1 MNKAADLVTKSLN
14 NKRFK
19 TIIVGDKVY
28 SIRPLTIKII
38 CRVLEEFAKIE
49 VEPNKTLFDVLI
61 TAPLNAPSLLKGVAY
76 AIAGDIPNHEE
87 EVDRIVKELELSTWD
102 EIREAIDTI
111 ISFMGAKDFFQCAIS
126 AESVA
131 KIAGRM

>member
-1 MNKAADLVTKSLN
+1 MNKAADIVTKSLN

-19 TIIVGDKVY
+19 TIIAGDKVY
-28 SIRPLTIKII
+28 TIRPLTIKII

-49 VEPNKTLFDVLI
+49 LEGDKTLFDVLI
-61 TAPLNAPSLLKGVAY
+61 TAPKNTPSLLKGIAY
-76 AIAGDIPNHEE
+76 AIAGDVPNHEE
-87 EVDRIVKELELSTWD
+87 EAERIITELTRSTWD